1 MDPEIERKWQKRWE
15 EARIFE
21 PDIDP
26 ERPKFLITVPWPYS
40 NGSLHVGHGRTYSL
54 ADVVARYRRIMGF
67 NVLFPMGF
75 HQSGTPILA
84 YSERLRRGDKEA
96 IRQYTDYL
104 REYENDSEIEHY
116 LNQFNEPENI
126 AQYFS
131 DRIVKDF
138 RGLGYSIDWSRR
150 FTSAEPFYQDVV
162 KWQFRRLHDLGLIKQ
177 GRYPILYS
185 IEDQNAVGED
195 DIKDGDTDKVSVE
208 EFTAVIFRGSEFGMV
223 ASSLRPET
231 IFGIT
236 NLWINPDE
244 EYHIIDYMGERL
256 AVSSGSVQKLILQ
269 NPEIK
274 DLGIVEKDRILYH
287 EFTVPITGKKVP
299 VFPSKFVDPENGTG
313 VVYSVPGH
321 SVWDYVALKD
331 LGAGIEPIKIID
343 FPEGKGLTVVDL
355 VKQKNIMSLSDTES
369 IRDATAILY
378 REEFYSGI
386 MGNGNSDFSGM
397 SVQEARES
405 IKKRLLQESAFILY
419 ETSRKAETRGGSKVV
434 VAVLQDQWF
443 IDYSVPW
450 LKEKSHALVN
460 EMLFEPSHY
469 RDGMHDIIDWLRER
483 PCARRRGIGTKL
495 PFDERWTIESLSDS
509 TIYPIVYTCARQ
521 LREIHKNLGNNL
533 PEDIIEHIFSGQP
546 LKNSYSDEVM
556 SLISEA
562 ARSKEYWYGVDVR
575 MTTSPHITNHL
586 AFYIMNHAALFT
598 ERDWP
603 KGIVISGLVI
613 SEGAKISKSKG
624 NAISLLKIANN
635 YSSDLYRLFSAINS
649 ETTSVL
655 DWNETDINL
664 VRKKYDTFVSMVES
678 FKDPG
683 VTRMGNVE
691 RWFVVSFYNHAK
703 DFISRMDKYDIRG
716 ACISV
721 FYEVLNDLKHVEARG
736 GNIMVALR
744 EVIRDWLVL
753 MSPVI
758 PHTCEELWEKMGNHG
773 FVSAE
778 RYISPGSGMDQSPIH
793 RENYIEKL
801 ISDIREISRATGIK
815 PSEIRINV
823 APREIFE
830 TTSILMNE
838 GPSKV
843 PDRHKYLI
851 PDFMKNK
858 KNISIEIVD
867 ELDLISSEREYLE
880 NLFSCRIEIRS
891 EVSRSGRA
899 NPWPGRPSI
908 ELVR

>member
-1 MDPEIERKWQKRWE
+1 MGPEIEKKWQKRWE
-15 EARIFE
+15 QERLFE
-21 PDIDP
+21 PVVEPD
-26 ERPKFLITVPWPYS
+26 RPKFLITVPWPYS

-54 ADVVARYRRIMGF
+54 ADVVARYRRLMGF

-96 IRQYTDYL
+96 IKQYTEYL
-104 REYENDSEIEHY
+104 REYENENRIGQY
-116 LNQFNEPENI
+116 LDQFHEPENI

-150 FTSAEPFYQDVV
+150 FTSAEPFYQEVV

-195 DIKDGDTDKVSVE
+195 DIKDGDTDKVSIE
-208 EFTAVIFRGSEFGMV
+208 EFTAVIFRGAEFGIV

-236 NLWINPDE
+236 NIWINPGE
-244 EYHIIDYMGERL
+244 EYHLIDYMGEKI
-256 AVSSGSVQKLILQ
+256 AVSKGSVQKLILQ

-287 EFTVPITGKKVP
+287 EFTVPVTGKKVP
-299 VFPSKFVDPENGTG
+299 VFPSNFVDPENGTG
-313 VVYSVPGH
+313 AVYSVPGH
-321 SVWDYVALKD
+321 SVWDYVALRD
-331 LGAGIEPIKIID
+331 LGSSIEPIRIIK
-343 FPEGKGLTVVDL
+343 FPEGKGLTVENL
-355 VKQKNIMSLSDTES
+355 VKLKKIHNLSDSDS
-369 IRDATAILY
+369 IKEATAILY

-386 MGNGNSDFSGM
+386 MDDSNAEFSGM

-405 IKKRLLQESAFILY
+405 IKERLLKESAFILY

-443 IDYSVPW
+443 IDYSIPW
-450 LKEKSHALVN
+450 LKEKSHTLVN
-460 EMLFEPSHY
+460 NMLFEPSHY

-521 LREIHKNLGNNL
+521 LREIHTKLGNKL
-533 PEDIIEHIFSGQP
+533 PEDIIEHIFTGAS
-546 LKNSYSDEVM
+546 LKNSYGEEVM
-556 SLISEA
+556 DLIREA
-562 ARSKEYWYGVDVR
+562 RNSKEYWYGVDVR

-598 ERDWP
+598 EKDWP

-655 DWNETDINL
+655 DWNETDITT
-664 VRKKYDTFVSMVES
+664 VRKKYDSFVSLVES

-683 VTRMGNVE
+683 VTEMGTVE
-691 RWFVVSFYNHAK
+691 RWFVVSFYNHAGDYIRK
-703 DFISRMDKYDIRG
+703 MDRYDIRG
-716 ACISV
+716 AYISV

-744 EVIRDWLVL
+744 EVIKDWLVL

-758 PHTCEELWEKMGNHG
+758 PHTCEELWEKAGNHG
-773 FVSAE
+773 FVSKE
-778 RYISPGSGMDQSPIH
+778 RYIPPGDGMDQSPIH

-801 ISDIREISRATGIK
+801 ISDIREISKATGIK

-823 APREIFE
+823 APKEIFE
-830 TTSILMNE
+830 TTAVMMKE

-843 PDRHKYLI
+843 PDDHKYLI

-858 KNISIEIVD
+858 KNISLEISD
-867 ELDLISSEREYLE
+867 EMNLILSEREYLE
-880 NLFSCRIEIRS
+880 NIFSCRIDVRS
-891 EVSRSGRA
+891 EVSRSKRA

-908 ELVR
+908 ELIG